1 MVMLAKL
8 VVKCDVNDAS
18 EATEIEKIVATAV
31 AHYLN
36 HAGHP
41 GNVTVTIKS
50 LGTVPHGI
58 AGPQPE

>member
-8 VVKCDVNDAS
+8 SVLCDVNDAS

-36 HAGHP
+36 QAGHP
-41 GNVTVTIKS
+41 GNATVT
-50 LGTVPHGI
+50 LLRLQPVPHGI
-58 AGPQPE
+58 AGPQS